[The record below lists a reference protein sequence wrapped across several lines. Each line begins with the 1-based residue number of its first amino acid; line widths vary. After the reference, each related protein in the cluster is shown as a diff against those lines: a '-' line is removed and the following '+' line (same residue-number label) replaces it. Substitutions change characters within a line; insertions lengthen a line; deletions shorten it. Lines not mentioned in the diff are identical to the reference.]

1 MDVFTHH
8 IYEYEKGLRNLILHT
23 ASIED
28 KEYIEMKLEK
38 RKIPYLIQQIS
49 VDRMNVFFGHKCCI
63 DVVKTINKVRLNEYT
78 DEEDFILG
86 TMLGYDRLLQ
96 CQRYLKRKREHEPVD
111 DLIG

>member
-1 MDVFTHH
+1 MEVFNHH

-23 ASIED
+23 ASIDDREF
-28 KEYIEMKLEK
+28 IERKLEK

-49 VDRMNVFFGHKCCI
+49 PERMNVFFGHKCCI
-63 DVVKTINKVRLNEYT
+63 DVVKSINKVRLNEYT

-96 CQRYLKRKREHEPVD
+96 CRRFLKRKSQHEAVEE
-111 DLIG
+111 LIG